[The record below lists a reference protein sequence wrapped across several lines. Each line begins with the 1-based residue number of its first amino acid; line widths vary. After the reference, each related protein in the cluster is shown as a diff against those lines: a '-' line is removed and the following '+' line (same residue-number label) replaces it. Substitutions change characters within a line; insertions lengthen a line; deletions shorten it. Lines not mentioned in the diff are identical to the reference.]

1 MNNIEIGIE
10 IDTSAVDAAT
20 ESFDR
25 LKVAIEAV
33 NAELTKLGDKNHG
46 GISIQA
52 VGSIVHCEV
61 KPKEDILHSERA
73 IIEIVN
79 KQTRSAIAAYVSE
92 QERRG

>member
-1 MNNIEIGIE
+1 MKSIE

-33 NAELTKLGDKNHG
+33 NAELTKLGDEKHG

-61 KPKEDILHSERA
+61 KPFGAPSRGEIESLVKEG
-73 IIEIVN
+73 
-79 KQTRSAIAAYVSE
+79 TRLALREYDAS
-92 QERRG
+92 RDRLG

>member
-33 NAELTKLGDKNHG
+33 NAELTKLGDKKHG
-46 GISIQA
+46 GIFIQA

-61 KPKEDILHSERA
+61 KPMGDPSSE
-73 IIEIVN
+73 EIRSLVEEGA
-79 KQTRSAIAAYVSE
+79 RSAIRKYDASR
-92 QERRG
+92 ERRS